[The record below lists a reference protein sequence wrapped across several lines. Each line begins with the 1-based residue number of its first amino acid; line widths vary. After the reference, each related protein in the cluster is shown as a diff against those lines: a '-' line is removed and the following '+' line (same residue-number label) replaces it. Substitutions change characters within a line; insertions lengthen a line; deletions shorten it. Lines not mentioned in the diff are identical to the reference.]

1 MVQAIDGKVERRL
14 RREAPRLVADL
25 AVRTLVRKRRLAR
38 LAHLLC
44 VAAILSQGGGEG
56 SHARLIA
63 ATLTARS
70 AEHAEME
77 RLLGG
82 IDRT

>member
-44 VAAILSQGGGEG
+44 VAAILSHGGGG
-56 SHARLIA
+56 VACASHCCNANHTERG
-63 ATLTARS
+63 TR
-70 AEHAEME
+70 EME
-77 RLLGG
+77 RPLGG